1 MKQLISVLL
10 AVSLHSRDTLGHS
23 LWGPANGVCHV
34 KVFQFFL
41 LNTERLRAHL
51 DLRGL
56 ERERE
61 FEHAMRGALY
71 LQYVTLE
78 YAIGGIS
85 LMSGNK
91 SQECFLTVDM
101 NL

>member
-1 MKQLISVLL
+1 
-10 AVSLHSRDTLGHS
+10 
-23 LWGPANGVCHV
+23 
-34 KVFQFFL
+34 
-41 LNTERLRAHL
+41 
-51 DLRGL
+51 
-56 ERERE
+56 
-61 FEHAMRGALY
+61 MRGALY